1 MSKYISHLL
10 ILVLGTVSTC
20 IITPCHAQTAV
31 KSDSQNTNNISSTS
45 SSSPSTIQ
53 MHDSL
58 NSTNN
63 KQTIISET
71 VSNSSAP
78 KPNLT
83 ATQAQL
89 RIPIF
94 SRIFRSPLMQQ

>member
-1 MSKYISHLL
+1 MSKYISHFL
-10 ILVLGTVSTC
+10 ILALGTVLTC
-20 IITPCHAQTAV
+20 IVTPCDAQTVV
-31 KSDSQNTNNISSTS
+31 KSDSQNTNNISSIS
-45 SSSPSTIQ
+45 SSSPSTNQ
-53 MHDSL
+53 LHNSL

-63 KQTIISET
+63 KQTIVSET

-78 KPNLT
+78 KSNIT